1 METQSAANRPRSV
14 STAVNLLWASL
25 VVGLLKVLMD
35 LSHLGGIASVAVI
48 VVGSVIFVA
57 LFGFLYFKISVGKNW
72 ARITFLVVGVI
83 GIVPTFSIV
92 STEFSRSVVLG
103 TLSLLQLALQAYAA
117 FLLFTQPGS
126 SWFRKGTAT

>member
-1 METQSAANRPRSV
+1 METQSAENRPRSV

-35 LSHLGGIASVAVI
+35 LSHLGGIASVAVT

-57 LFGFLYFKISVGKNW
+57 LFGFLYLKISVGKNW
-72 ARITFLVVGVI
+72 ARITFLVMGVI

-103 TLSLLQLALQAYAA
+103 TLSLLQLALQTYAA